1 MWPLLTANITGPSI
15 ATLQKENAEW
25 ERSYHKLQ
33 AENERHAQKIA
44 ELTKRLCEQLCDTR
58 KLSHLLDNM
67 ENAAARLR
75 SSRRWKLANPGT
87 AILAKLFPNKV
98 SLGYGHLEKI
108 VASYLQWRTSRPE
121 IAKIDD
127 QIKMLAFSE
136 QLLRRK
142 SPLRDLAITAEQEFW
157 KIKVAH
163 RPKSFW
169 YPYLTLRY
177 IPILE
182 QLLATVGL
190 DLLQLCRGSHGKI
203 ADIGSADTDLAF
215 FMEKMGFSVDVIE
228 NRLTNFNLLEGARI
242 MKEALGSS
250 VTIREI
256 DLDSQ
261 FPLLS
266 QKYDAIFLL
275 GILYHLKNPFFILER
290 LARMTKYCFLSTRIA
305 SQTPD
310 GHRLSPYPLVYLLDP
325 QECNND
331 NTNFWIF
338 SDQGLKRLIKRTGW
352 DLIAYTTTGDTTD
365 SDPADPDKDQRALC
379 ALRSNVFQ

>member
-1 MWPLLTANITGPSI
+1 MTPSLASL
-15 ATLQKENAEW
+15 ATETE
-25 ERSYHKLQ
+25 Q
-33 AENERHAQKIA
+33 A
-44 ELTKRLCEQLCDTR
+44 
-58 KLSHLLDNM
+58 
-67 ENAAARLR
+67 
-75 SSRRWKLANPGT
+75 
-87 AILAKLFPNKV
+87 
-98 SLGYGHLEKI
+98 
-108 VASYLQWRTSRPE
+108 
-121 IAKIDD
+121 
-127 QIKMLAFSE
+127 
-136 QLLRRK
+136 
-142 SPLRDLAITAEQEFW
+142 FW

-169 YPYLTLRY
+169 YPYGTLRN
-177 IPILE
+177 IPVLE

-203 ADIGSADTDLAF
+203 ADIGAADADLAF

-242 MKEALGSS
+242 MKEALKSS
-250 VTIREI
+250 VIIREA

-261 FPLLS
+261 FPLS
-266 QKYDAIFLL
+266 SEKYDAIFFL

-305 SQTPD
+305 SQTAD
-310 GHRLSPYPLVYLLDP
+310 GHPLSPYPLVYLLDP

-352 DLIAYTTTGDTTD
+352 DLIAYTTIAGSHVTSSKLSASPNPVPSGVGRGTTAISWSSGGAAAAAVYVSRD
-365 SDPADPDKDQRALC
+365 GAEPAFFASGSRGSKEARSIQAGATYEFSLYSGPDLNTRLARISVTRLKQ
-379 ALRSNVFQ
+379 